1 MKLNIQ
7 TKLLAAFGLMI
18 VLMIAVFGVGFS
30 GMSNLS
36 NHTETIVKEDLV
48 EDVAIRELE
57 VFVLEMTTS
66 YANFVITQHEEDLNE
81 IEHEIAGVY
90 EHFDKLEGLFDK
102 KPELLKLL
110 WVVEDEYEIFM
121 EAGDELVLLVQSGA
135 SDAEIVHELGLLDQ
149 DALALEEDLDIVA
162 THVEEVIVVAY
173 DEAVQAKSS
182 ANVMAITVLIVS
194 SIVGAGIA
202 FWIARS
208 ISTGVK
214 SVSAAAEE
222 LADEIL
228 PQLVMVTEAVASGD
242 LTKTANVTIKSIEAK
257 GKDEVGD
264 LGRAFNS
271 MGEQLGRLGTANVEM
286 VKNLQEIVG
295 QVSNTAGDVSAAS
308 EQLASAAEQAGSA
321 TQNIAEGAQGLSKGA
336 QDQEVAVTD
345 TVESVKQLGSAID
358 QIAQGAQQQNMT
370 VESTMTTITEVSRA
384 ISDVAK
390 NAQEAAEGSKSADD
404 AARKGL
410 GIVEQTVTGMA
421 QIKEAVSEVANR
433 VGDLGEQSA
442 EIGKIV
448 AVIDDIAA
456 QTNLLALNAAIE
468 AARAGEQG
476 RGFAV
481 VADEVRQLAERVTT
495 ATKEIA
501 GLIDGVQKGV
511 AESVK
516 ATEKGT
522 EEVERGS
529 QLANEAGESLNE
541 IQAAV
546 QAVASQ
552 IEQISA
558 ATEEVTASSDEMV
571 KSIEAVMAITEE
583 TTAATEQM
591 AASNDQVQEAMGSI
605 AAISAETGAS
615 VEESSAATEELS
627 SQVEEVVAS
636 ASALGDMAGVL
647 TSAVARFKLTTDDS
661 KVSFVDSE
669 KLAA

>member
-1 MKLNIQ
+1 MKMNIQ
-7 TKLLAAFGLMI
+7 TKLLGGFLIAVALLLAVAGVGYNGITGVDDSANEISRASHLDDGAMSMSIGLLQAMDVESQALISGYSDDLEVELQAAVDGFDGGEGKLDEFGTESQLVLLEELKMEHEDFIASVQQTIELVRLGDHDAAVANSVESTDLILAKIRPQLENLEDEVEAFGDAAVATAADTTSLSTT
-18 VLMIAVFGVGFS
+18 LMIAISAVSAV
-30 GMSNLS
+30 
-36 NHTETIVKEDLV
+36 VA
-48 EDVAIRELE
+48 VAIG
-57 VFVLEMTTS
+57 F
-66 YANFVITQHEEDLNE
+66 Y
-81 IEHEIAGVY
+81 
-90 EHFDKLEGLFDK
+90 
-102 KPELLKLL
+102 
-110 WVVEDEYEIFM
+110 
-121 EAGDELVLLVQSGA
+121 
-135 SDAEIVHELGLLDQ
+135 
-149 DALALEEDLDIVA
+149 LAK
-162 THVEEVIVVAY
+162 T
-173 DEAVQAKSS
+173 
-182 ANVMAITVLIVS
+182 
-194 SIVGAGIA
+194 
-202 FWIARS
+202 

-214 SVSAAAEE
+214 KVSAAAEE
-222 LADEIL
+222 FADEIL

-410 GIVEQTVTGMA
+410 GIVEQTVTGMT